1 MLSELTALKT
11 AYEEEQMTVEE
22 IAESRE
28 LDLSAVKAGLM
39 QCSAKYRRACGK
51 EEEETDSLNFSRE
64 EQQRIKD
71 ALYDLALSTED
82 EHLRFKALV
91 YCRDD
96 AKGRKDVVKDMKGAN
111 FNILMINERMKQV
124 RQITDKLKSGGSTI
138 NV

>member
-124 RQITDKLKSGGSTI
+124 RQITDKLKR
-138 NV
+138 VDD